1 MEKFSRGNIDRPE
14 DGFVEP
20 NVFSVKGV
28 PLELEPLC
36 DEHKYTKEDICCRSE
51 KSRLDHAI

>member
-14 DGFVEP
+14 DVFVEP
-20 NVFSVKGV
+20 YVFFVKGV

-36 DEHKYTKEDICCRSE
+36 DEHKYTEEDISCRSE
-51 KSRLDHAI
+51 KSRHDHAI